1 MFGLRSDGKKAKNI
15 PPFFKIIPQVMRTR
29 ADSQVYYSYDIPIK
43 GMDEYISK
51 KAEENVRVTYMNIIY
66 AAMVRLIAQR
76 PQLNR
81 FIMNGV
87 MYDRNEIEISLAIK
101 KNLTDEGEETT
112 IKIPFT
118 GKENIFEVKEKLD
131 KVISENKES
140 ETENETD
147 ILAKAL
153 SIIPT
158 WLLKI
163 AVSIIMFLDKHGML
177 PKFIIKA
184 SPFHTSAF
192 LTNVASLGIDAIYHH
207 LYNFGTTG
215 LFLAM
220 GKKKKDFIYDD
231 EMVKEEKCISLA
243 FVCDERI
250 CDGYYFAN
258 SVKMFNR
265 YLKKPEL
272 LEESLVEE
280 TEKEEKQDKTY
291 EVV

>member
-1 MFGLRSDGKKAKNI
+1 MFGYRSDGRKLKSI
-15 PPFFKIIPQVMRTR
+15 SPFFKIIPQVMRTR

-43 GMDEYISK
+43 AMDEYISK
-51 KAEENVRVTYMNIIY
+51 KAEEGIRVSYMNIIY
-66 AAMVRLIAQR
+66 AAVVRLLAQR

-81 FIMNGV
+81 FIMNGRT
-87 MYDRNEIEISLAIK
+87 YARKDIEVSLAIK

-112 IKIPFT
+112 IKLPFDGT
-118 GKENIFEVKEKLD
+118 ENIFEVKEKLD
-131 KVISENKES
+131 NSINDNKD
-140 ETENETD
+140 NNKQNDTD
-147 ILAKAL
+147 VLATAL
-153 SIIPT
+153 GFIPT
-158 WLLKI
+158 FLLKI
-163 AVSIIMFLDKHGML
+163 AVSFIMFLDKHGML
-177 PKFIIKA
+177 PKFVIKA

-231 EMVKEEKCISLA
+231 ENIVEEKCISLA

-272 LEESLVEE
+272 LEEKI
-280 TEKEEKQDKTY
+280 EKIEDIK
-291 EVV
+291 